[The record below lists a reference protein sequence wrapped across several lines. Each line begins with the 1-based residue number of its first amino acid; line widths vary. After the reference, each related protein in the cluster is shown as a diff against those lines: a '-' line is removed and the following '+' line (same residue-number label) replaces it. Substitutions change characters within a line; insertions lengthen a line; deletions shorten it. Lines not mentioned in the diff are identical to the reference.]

1 MTPDELIVALQAEN
15 DGLAAV
21 IRAME
26 SSRSWRLTRPL
37 RNLAAAWRRGTPRR
51 AYRQAQRRSV
61 LRRGSMVVGIPPVP
75 EGDPCPSVCA
85 IVHAYYLEILPEIVW
100 ALQRCGSLTNALV
113 TFPAGG
119 EREGYRRA
127 VAPLVAAGV
136 QVDLIAVENRGR
148 DMLPLALVA
157 QRALDTGAEVFIKVH
172 TKRSPHLGEQG
183 VIWRAE
189 LLNGLLPDLDSVE
202 HTVRFVAAERS
213 FGFGVPIASLGGKA
227 HRGKNRAALSLLSR
241 RAGLRVPRR
250 LYFPAGGMYW
260 CSRGWLE
267 AVAALGLTA
276 EDFEAELG
284 QLDSTMAHALERLI
298 GCYSATKKATI
309 WVLGSPEG
317 MPQPVA
323 VDGLRVAL
331 PR

>member
-1 MTPDELIVALQAEN
+1 
-15 DGLAAV
+15 
-21 IRAME
+21 
-26 SSRSWRLTRPL
+26 
-37 RNLAAAWRRGTPRR
+37 
-51 AYRQAQRRSV
+51 
-61 LRRGSMVVGIPPVP
+61 MVVGMPPVP

-85 IVHAYYLEILPEIVW
+85 VVHAYYLEILPEIVRS
-100 ALQRCGSLTNALV
+100 LQRCGSLTNALV
-113 TFPAGG
+113 TYPESG
-119 EREGYRRA
+119 ERERYIRA

-183 VIWRAE
+183 ALWRAE
-189 LLNGLLPDLDSVE
+189 LINGLLLDIDSVE
-202 HTVRFVAAERS
+202 HTVRFVGNDTA
-213 FGFGVPIASLGGKA
+213 FGFAVPIARLGGTA

-267 AVAALGLTA
+267 TVAALGLTA
-276 EDFEAELG
+276 DDFQAELG

-298 GCYSATKKATI
+298 GCYAATNNATI
-309 WVLGSPEG
+309 WVMGTPEG
-317 MPQPVA
+317 MPQPMA
-323 VDGLRVAL
+323 VDRLRVAL